1 MRLRPPRRHARHI
14 GSDMWGILS
23 LGMSSHL
30 GAQPGPRF
38 PGRYVQWKISVPLKT
53 GFFLDPFFEVISSS
67 KAPGSGE

>member
-1 MRLRPPRRHARHI
+1 MRLCPPRRHACHT

-23 LGMSSHL
+23 LGMSSHW

-38 PGRYVQWKISVPLKT
+38 PGKCVQWEIFVPLKT
-53 GFFLDPFFEVISSS
+53 GVFLDPFFEAISSS